1 MKKALK
7 IIAFVLAGVLILC
20 SLFIVRACSA
30 PPEYSEIRERV
41 EELIKASHDVNEVVW
56 GKGLET
62 YERVFD
68 PISSLDIY
76 PEKKLFLEL
85 TEGDDTSTVRYNYY
99 RVLNAE
105 HTIYAFREESNEV
118 KPYRFAYLSEEK
130 LDKDKLKELFPS
142 AEDDENESYYS
153 EVYSDE
159 ESGKVAYR
167 IPYEDNNKYYFYR
180 TSDKDYNVFAYRKQL
195 ENTAK
200 YTYAVLSDKK
210 INTEELKKLFP
221 KSKDHADSELYY
233 TEILCDEAT
242 SRYAYCV
249 PYTESQYFYYVSSD
263 PEDYDYVLL
272 DSEYGSVDEIKAY
285 IRTVYSEKYAESLDS
300 TLFDGILEGSMVS
313 KARYTMQF
321 NYRLGGNVLV
331 QLNTYEP
338 KFTERRVY
346 LFETAKIDRNSS
358 NKKEVAIEFETYL
371 PSNPNKKITTKIY
384 VELQDGQWF
393 LSTPTY

>member
-68 PISSLDIY
+68 PNSSLETLETGKTYIDKEGQ
-76 PEKKLFLEL
+76 EKP
-85 TEGDDTSTVRYNYY
+85 
-99 RVLNAE
+99 LN
-105 HTIYAFREESNEV
+105 
-118 KPYRFAYLSEEK
+118 
-130 LDKDKLKELFPS
+130 
-142 AEDDENESYYS
+142 
-153 EVYSDE
+153 
-159 ESGKVAYR
+159 
-167 IPYEDNNKYYFYR
+167 YYFYR
-180 TSDKDYNVFAYRKQL
+180 TLDKEYKIFAYRKMH
-195 ENTAK
+195 ETGAK
-200 YTYAVLSDKK
+200 YTYAYLTDKK
-210 INTEELKKLFP
+210 LDTDELKKLFP
-221 KSKDHADSELYY
+221 KEKEHADNELYY
-233 TEILCDEAT
+233 TSVLSDEET

-249 PYTESQYFYYVSSD
+249 PYTEPDYDFYYTSAD

-272 DSEYGSVDEIKAY
+272 DSKYGAVEEIKAF
-285 IRTVYSEKYAESLDS
+285 IRTVYSDKYADSLDD
-300 TLFDGILEGSMVS
+300 TLFVGVLEGSFVS
-313 KARYTMQF
+313 KPRYTTQF

-331 QLNTYEP
+331 QLNAYEP

-346 LFETAKIDRNSS
+346 LFETAKINRNSS
-358 NKKEVAIEFETYL
+358 NSKEVAVEFETYL
-371 PSNPNKKITTKIY
+371 PSNPDKKMVTKIY
-384 VELQDGQWF
+384 FELQDGQWF